1 MALQQTDKTADFL
14 DFPRGDKEFRLNIS
28 RNTLLAFLFSI
39 VLHGFILFFVVPKLQ
54 QKPIPS
60 ATTIQVTL
68 APKAVSPEPVL
79 PIIEPEIKAT
89 PEPKVITKKPTE
101 KPSKKPAKS
110 TAKDF
115 TVPETMAVQKP
126 DASQPKPNDKPT
138 EKPSDVSDDMFALV
152 NRNRAKREAENAE
165 ATREN
170 AQAVAAEQPLSEE
183 AKRDAR
189 IAENLKGNTNG
200 IFEIKRL
207 ESKSASFSFKGW
219 TDYSN
224 VKLKFYEVEAKNG
237 DDIKL
242 VVIRRIIVIIREHY
256 QEDFPW
262 ESHRLGRTITKSARL
277 QDNAELESFL
287 MQEFFENGA
296 KTF

>member
-39 VLHGFILFFVVPKLQ
+39 VLHGLLLFFVVPKLQ

-79 PIIEPEIKAT
+79 PIVEPEIKPT
-89 PEPKVITKKPTE
+89 PEPKIITKIPAE
-101 KPSKKPAKS
+101 KPSKKPTKL
-110 TAKDF
+110 KPQEF
-115 TVPETMAVQKP
+115 TVPETMAVQK
-126 DASQPKPNDKPT
+126 AEVSKPKPIDKPN
-138 EKPSDVSDDMFALV
+138 EKASDAPVDMMALV

-170 AQAVAAEQPLSEE
+170 AQAAAAEQPLSEE